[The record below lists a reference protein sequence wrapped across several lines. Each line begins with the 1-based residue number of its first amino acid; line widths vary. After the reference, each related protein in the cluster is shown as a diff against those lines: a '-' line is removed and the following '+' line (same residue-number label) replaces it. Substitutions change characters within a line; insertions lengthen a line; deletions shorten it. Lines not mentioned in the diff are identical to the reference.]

1 MFDEDDEDERDTV
14 SAMPALG
21 RARDQLLGDLSRML
35 GAQSAASKTAGAT
48 RVRQSSSEAFG
59 ELHELLGVQEGRAR
73 LKLRH
78 EGVHATRLPTRRHSM
93 FPGDDFLS

>member
-35 GAQSAASKTAGAT
+35 GAQSAASKTAGCVLM
-48 RVRQSSSEAFG
+48 RE
-59 ELHELLGVQEGRAR
+59 
-73 LKLRH
+73 
-78 EGVHATRLPTRRHSM
+78 PC
-93 FPGDDFLS
+93 